1 MMRGMKISFCSI
13 GFQKNK
19 WGKDRVVE
27 RPIREIIHLVADA
40 GYDGIEIWEPHVREL
55 NEAELREVRELLQI
69 RGLAAPMLSPYFNF
83 TTSEETAAKSME
95 DARAALQLARVLPAA
110 AIRVFTGKT
119 GSQDATEEQWTRAAD
134 CLRQLADE
142 SAADGIRW
150 AAETHS
156 WNLMDTVEGTLRL
169 VNAVNRPNFGVIYQ
183 PSTLTPGHMAAL
195 EKLAP
200 HIFHVHATNS
210 RDKKGCRL
218 ADGEM
223 DYREIISGL
232 RRIGFEDFI
241 SVEWMGENP
250 EEKLQT
256 EAPFL
261 RSLF

>member
-1 MMRGMKISFCSI
+1 MRGMKISFCSI

-19 WGKDRVVE
+19 WGKERFVE
-27 RPIREIIHLVADA
+27 RPIREIIQQVADA
-40 GYDGIEIWEPHVREL
+40 GYDGIEIWEPHARGL
-55 NEAELREVRELLQI
+55 GDAELQEVRELLDN
-69 RGLAAPMLSPYFNF
+69 RGLAVPMLSPYFNF
-83 TTSEETAAKSME
+83 TTSEQTAAKSLE
-95 DARAALQLARVLPAA
+95 DARAALRLARQLKAA

-119 GSQDATEEQWTRAAD
+119 ASQDATEEQWTRAAN
-134 CLRQLADE
+134 CLRTLADE

-169 VNAVNRPNFGVIYQ
+169 VNAVNRPNFGIIYQ
-183 PSTLTPGHMAAL
+183 PSTLAPGHVAAL

-210 RDKKGCRL
+210 RNKKGCRL
-218 ADGEM
+218 ADGEL
-223 DYREIISGL
+223 DYREIIGGL
-232 RRIGFEDFI
+232 KSIGFHNFI

-250 EEKLQT
+250 EEKLHT
-256 EAPFL
+256 EAPYL